1 MFLKPPA
8 STRVGGSHYFTDSE
22 SRGTDYFLCSLF
34 CTISYFFQSS
44 AELLLN
50 CCKSPLWISYEH
62 AIRLSYVSGKNK
74 INPLYLVYLHPWTHG
89 MSFQPFFPL
98 VKAWDSFLISSG
110 VSIFH
115 LFYRE
120 EKKISETTIYIFSL
134 LQWQIAQCF
143 NKGCL
148 TGNQTLGL
156 ISAVFFAHK
165 E

>member
-8 STRVGGSHYFTDSE
+8 STRVGGSHYFTDNE
-22 SRGTDYFLCSLF
+22 SRGIDHFLCSLF
-34 CTISYFFQSS
+34 CTISYFFQSY

-98 VKAWDSFLISSG
+98 VKAWDSFLIFSG

-134 LQWQIAQCF
+134 LQWLHNALLKVVWQEIRPFVLFQLC
-143 NKGCL
+143 
-148 TGNQTLGL
+148 
-156 ISAVFFAHK
+156 FFAHK